1 MFGVSYSE
9 AASSEKNKESQV
21 NFIKLTSSIHEDPE
35 NRRVLVS
42 PWDVS
47 SVCPRKDGGSTVV
60 TKQSFTYKVDETVE
74 HVEDLMRDA
83 FKSAGER
90 KRWDSSNQLSED

>member
-1 MFGVSYSE
+1 M
-9 AASSEKNKESQV
+9 
-21 NFIKLTSSIHEDPE
+21 NFIKLTSSIHEDLE
-35 NRRVLVS
+35 NKRVLIS

-74 HVEDLMRDA
+74 HVEDLMREA
-83 FKSAGER
+83 FKSAGEK
-90 KRWDSSNQLSED
+90 KRWDSSNQFSED